1 MLEFKSE
8 GLAFQ
13 GETTERE
20 SIRNEKLMLQTLQ
33 QKKCIYSINFK
44 NCKKSYGLETDLGF
58 VLLCP

>member
-20 SIRNEKLMLQTLQ
+20 SIRNEKLMLQTQQ
-33 QKKCIYSINFK
+33 QKNAFILLILKIA
-44 NCKKSYGLETDLGF
+44 KK
-58 VLLCP
+58 VMV